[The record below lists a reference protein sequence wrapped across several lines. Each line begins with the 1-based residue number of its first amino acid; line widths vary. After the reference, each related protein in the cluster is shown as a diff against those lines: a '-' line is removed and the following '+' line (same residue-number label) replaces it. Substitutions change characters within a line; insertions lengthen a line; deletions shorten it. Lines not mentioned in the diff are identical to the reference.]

1 MDTQIVTVVVAFV
14 VSIVIETAIG
24 TIVGLIIKRQFD
36 KRQEERKKLEAL
48 EEQQRIQ
55 AEDNRCQV
63 VKNTIHNEMEGIKAE
78 FKADIKPL
86 QDDLVLMKKTMQKDT
101 RRSLRQDADVYIKRG
116 WVSAQEK
123 TEYDELY
130 WCYHNLG
137 RNGVVDADHDAVMH
151 LPTSKGE

>member
-1 MDTQIVTVVVAFV
+1 MDASIWQIVIAFII
-14 VSIVIETAIG
+14 SIVIETTIG
-24 TIVGLIIKRQFD
+24 TIVGVLIKRQFD
-36 KRQEERKKLEAL
+36 KRQEEKKQL
-48 EEQQRIQ
+48 EELKENQRVQ
-55 AEDNRCQV
+55 ENNKRCEV
-63 VKNTIHNEMEGIKAE
+63 VKTTIHNEMEGMKAE

-101 RRSLRQDADVYIKRG
+101 RRSLRQDADIYIKRG